1 MQCKFL
7 QLTKILKSV
16 YYRINVNIRENSLK
30 HLVLQH
36 HLSKR
41 QWKSYDQWKPYCVL
55 KKQICF
61 TIVHQCVKS
70 VQIRSFFSSV
80 FSHIQHQYRK
90 TWTSKNSV
98 FGHFSRSEQ
107 TINLLI
113 HKISA
118 TNHSLSSHHS
128 SYRHHH
134 DSSLSS
140 FLIDST
146 TFFTFLIVFTLLV
159 KSFSPICARTISDSS
174 RIDGLA

>member
-80 FSHIQHQYRK
+80 FSYIQHQYRK
-90 TWTSKNSV
+90 AWTSKNSV
-98 FGHFSRSEQ
+98 FGHFSRSGQ

>member
-1 MQCKFL
+1 M
-7 QLTKILKSV
+7 ISV
-16 YYRINVNIRENSLK
+16 SLIMF
-30 HLVLQH
+30 
-36 HLSKR
+36 
-41 QWKSYDQWKPYCVL
+41 W
-55 KKQICF
+55 KKQICI
-61 TIVHQCVKS
+61 TIVDHCVKS

-80 FSHIQHQYRK
+80 LSYIQHEYRK
-90 TWTSKNSV
+90 TLSSKNSV

-118 TNHSLSSHHS
+118 TSHSPSSHHS
-128 SYRHHH
+128 SYRHHY
-134 DSSLSS
+134 DSSLSN

-159 KSFSPICARTISDSS
+159 KSFSPIRARTTSDSS